1 MTKASKAR
9 AADNPRLWDLIL
21 APEGLATLFQPVFEV
36 RDGRRTLFAFEALT
50 RGPRGSG
57 AERPDVLFDYVR
69 RKRGEVAV
77 DRLAIAASLREAR
90 FLPSLPGLSL
100 NVHAATL
107 DREARLPSWLADMA
121 AEYEVPPAKLILEIV
136 EHHPVFASRQ
146 LVKNLDRLRALG
158 IRIALDDVGL
168 GQATLAMIVECRP
181 DYLKIDRHFVH
192 GAHLDPARRAVL
204 ASLSD
209 LAGRLNA
216 RAVAEGIEDA
226 NDLAVILAAGID
238 LAQGFLLCRP
248 APALR
253 LKKLLAAS
261 GTA

>member
-9 AADNPRLWDLIL
+9 AAANPRLWDLIL
-21 APEGLATLFQPVFEV
+21 APEGLTTLFQPVFDLQ
-36 RDGRRTLFAFEALT
+36 DGRRTLFAFEALS
-50 RGPRGSG
+50 RGPKGSG

-90 FLPSLPGLSL
+90 SLPPAPGLSL

-107 DREARLPSWLADMA
+107 DREARLPAWLAQMA
-121 AEYEVPPAKLILEIV
+121 AEYEVAPEKLILEIV
-136 EHHPVFASRQ
+136 EHSPAFASRQ

-158 IRIALDDVGL
+158 VRIALDDVGL

-181 DYLKIDRHFVH
+181 DFLKIDRHFVH
-192 GAHLDPARRAVL
+192 GSHLDPARQAVL

-209 LAGRLNA
+209 LAGRLGA
-216 RAVAEGIEDA
+216 LAVAEGIEND
-226 NDLAVILAAGID
+226 NDLEAVRGAGIG
-238 LAQGFLLCRP
+238 LAQGFLLGRP
-248 APALR
+248 ATAQR
-253 LKKLLAAS
+253 LKRAAKLAE
-261 GTA
+261 